1 MEGAR
6 PEERV
11 AEARERYLARN
22 GLREE
27 DYALSHFAVR
37 VGRFTMRLPN
47 PRARREVVA
56 FHDLHH
62 VATGFPTS
70 WIGEIQ
76 VSAWEFGA
84 GLGGHWVA
92 WAICVPFFLAGLV
105 LRPRLTWCAYRA
117 GRAGR
122 SLFASPAPL
131 GALLAL
137 RVGELR
143 ERLGVPAQGLGVEG
157 ASTPR

>member
-6 PEERV
+6 PDERV
-11 AEARERYLARN
+11 AEARKRYLASN

-27 DYALSHFAVR
+27 DYELPHFGVR
-37 VGRFTMRLPN
+37 VGRFMVRLPN
-47 PRARREVVA
+47 PRARREAVA

-76 VSAWEFGA
+76 VSAWELGA
-84 GLGGHWVA
+84 GLGGLWVA
-92 WAICVPFFLAGLV
+92 WSICVPFFVAGLV
-105 LRPRLTWCAYRA
+105 LRPRLTWRAYRA
-117 GRAGR
+117 GGGSR

-143 ERLGVPAQGLGVEG
+143 ERMGLPTEGLGAG
-157 ASTPR
+157 SAATPR